1 MAYGGDLGQIHTESL
16 FEKIVSTANED
27 TSGNSRQKMRFRNI
41 TEESLND
48 FLDNKIYKSTSS
60 IKFPRRKR
68 IVEDEDIYK
77 RSYHQLEDK

>member
-1 MAYGGDLGQIHTESL
+1 
-16 FEKIVSTANED
+16 
-27 TSGNSRQKMRFRNI
+27 MRFRNI